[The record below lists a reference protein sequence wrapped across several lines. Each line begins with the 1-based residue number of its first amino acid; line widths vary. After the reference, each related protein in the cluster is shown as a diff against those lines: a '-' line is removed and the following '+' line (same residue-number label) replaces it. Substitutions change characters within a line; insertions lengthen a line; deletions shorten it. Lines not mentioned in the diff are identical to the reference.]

1 MGYLIDTNIWSEL
14 QKGVRTTPNVARW
27 FESVTGEEL
36 FLSVMVVGEVRRG
49 IERLRR
55 RDAAQA
61 EHLEQRLEQLKAAM
75 AGRVL
80 PISSAIAERW
90 GKLNVPDPIPV
101 VDGLLAA
108 TAIEHNLIL
117 VTRNV
122 RDIECT
128 GVRWL
133 NPFDDVAP

>member
-1 MGYLIDTNIWSEL
+1 MGYLIDTNVWSEL
-14 QKGVRTTPNVARW
+14 QKGTRAAPNVMGW
-27 FESVTGEEL
+27 FRSVAGEEL
-36 FLSVMVVGEVRRG
+36 FLSVMVIGEIRRG

-61 EHLEQRLEQLKAAM
+61 DRLEQRLEQLKVAM
-75 AGRVL
+75 AGQVL

-90 GKLNVPDPIPV
+90 GKLNVPDPISV

-108 TAIEHNLIL
+108 TAIEHQLIL

-122 RDIECT
+122 RDIERT

-133 NPFDDVAP
+133 NPFEDTAS